1 MLFKVT
7 DAVVPLQEDVTVKLR
22 GSLVFVGVLVGVVVF
37 VGVFVGVTVGVGVL
51 VDVGVGVGVGQGFI
65 YGFSFI
71 PNNCHRNPKCDIK
84 YFITLTIS
92 CDNNNVS
99 IDTCVCYGNINDF
112 ICWSCYWVTTGNG
125 ISQ

>member
-51 VDVGVGVGVGQGFI
+51 VDVGVGVGVGQGFTDKQ
-65 YGFSFI
+65 GTQSKSVI
-71 PNNCHRNPKCDIK
+71 PS
-84 YFITLTIS
+84 YTGLVLSQTIVTGTP
-92 CDNNNVS
+92 NVILS
-99 IDTCVCYGNINDF
+99 IL
-112 ICWSCYWVTTGNG
+112 
-125 ISQ
+125 